1 MALQKTMLLAAL
13 LMMLCV
19 SSTQVLAQ
27 ASATPPA
34 KRNKIVFDGDLG
46 ALLAQLA
53 NKYQV
58 NMSLEPD
65 PAKAK
70 AKANIKIDFWFDTL
84 NDILDGI
91 VLAAPAY
98 RWRNQDGFIDVYPH
112 EAGSVL
118 LETVVS
124 ELQVD
129 NNGWLAASQ
138 ALTSSPEVVNQ
149 MKTLGMVRRDL
160 ERQRPPAT
168 LFSLKLNNVTLRRAL
183 HEITVK
189 SNNRFWIFERYG
201 KDGRFFSIIN
211 APF

>member
-1 MALQKTMLLAAL
+1 MVLQKTMLLAAL

-27 ASATPPA
+27 ASATPPS
-34 KRNKIVFDGDLG
+34 KRNKIVFDGDMA

-53 NKYQV
+53 QKYQV
-58 NMSLEPD
+58 NISLETD

-70 AKANIKIDFWFDTL
+70 ANVKIDFWFDTL
-84 NDILDGI
+84 DDLLDGI
-91 VLAAPAY
+91 ILAAPAY
-98 RWRNQDGFIDVYPH
+98 RWRNQDGFIDVYQH

-124 ELQVD
+124 DLQVD

-138 ALTSSPEVVNQ
+138 VLTSSPEVANQ
-149 MKTLGMVRRDL
+149 MKTLGMVRRDF
-160 ERQRPPAT
+160 ERQRPPVT

-183 HEITVK
+183 HEITMK
-189 SNNRFWIFERYG
+189 SNNRFWMFERHG
-201 KDGRFFSIIN
+201 RDGQFFSIIN

>member
-1 MALQKTMLLAAL
+1 MVLQKTMLLAVL

-27 ASATPPA
+27 ASATAPS
-34 KRNKIVFDGDLG
+34 KRNVIVFDGDMG
-46 ALLAQLA
+46 ALLSQLA
-53 NKYQV
+53 QKYQV
-58 NMSLEPD
+58 NMSLETD

-70 AKANIKIDFWFDTL
+70 ANVKIDFSFDTL
-84 NDILDGI
+84 DDLLDGI

-112 EAGSVL
+112 EARSVL

-124 ELQVD
+124 DLQVD

-138 ALTSSPEVVNQ
+138 GLTSSPEVANQ
-149 MKTLGMVRRDL
+149 MKTLGMVRRDF
-160 ERQRPPAT
+160 ERRRPPVT

-189 SNNRFWIFERYG
+189 SNNRFWMFERYG
-201 KDGRFFSIIN
+201 RDGQFFSLIN

>member
-1 MALQKTMLLAAL
+1 MVLQKTMLLAAL
-13 LMMLCV
+13 FMMLCV

-27 ASATPPA
+27 GPITPPA
-34 KRNKIVFDGDLG
+34 KRNKIVFDGDMG

-58 NMSLEPD
+58 NMSLETD
-65 PAKAK
+65 PVR

-112 EAGSVL
+112 EAGSL
-118 LETVVS
+118 LLDTVVS
-124 ELQVD
+124 DLQVD
-129 NNGWLAASQ
+129 NNDWSSASQ
-138 ALTSSPEVVNQ
+138 ALTSSPEVMNQ
-149 MKTLGMVRRDL
+149 MKTLATVRSDL

-183 HEITVK
+183 HEITLK
-189 SNNRFWIFERYG
+189 SNNRFWMFERYG
-201 KDGRFFSIIN
+201 KDGRFFSIN
-211 APF
+211 VPF